1 MMIVICI
8 SAAFLF
14 IALGLVLFRIEQGPS
29 MLDRMVGVDVVT
41 SILIGAI
48 ILIISA
54 TYRTDLVPVLIVLS
68 LVGFIG
74 STTVARFAAKE
85 TTVDKKVL
93 SKDEVA
99 KLFATKNTSRDQRRR
114 DGV

>member
-1 MMIVICI
+1 MMILIWI

-14 IALGLVLFRIEQGPS
+14 VAFGLVLYRIERGPS

-48 ILIISA
+48 ILIIA
-54 TYRTDLVPVLIVLS
+54 GTYRTDLVPVLIVVS

-85 TTVDKKVL
+85 STVDKKVL

-99 KLFATKNTSRDQRRR
+99 KLLATRSTQEETERG